1 VQQGAHIHL
10 APASLRLECNSVNT
24 TLLWTQDLIDKIAN
38 LNASIDEVSDKLK
51 TNDKA
56 EVSA

>member
-1 VQQGAHIHL
+1 M
-10 APASLRLECNSVNT
+10 ECNSVNT